1 MHRMLL
7 VDDEADIVD
16 ILSRGLELKGMLVDA
31 YSSPR
36 QALQAFK
43 PNLYDLAI
51 LDIRMPVLSGFQLYR
66 EMKKIDPAITVCFL
80 SAFEMY
86 SNEFKSMFPSMNDV
100 KTIIKKPISIN
111 ELLKQIT
118 PSLKISALARAVPG
132 EHILVVFETHKE
144 LVEQALECLKIGLLE
159 KEEDVM
165 LVTDAIPVDRIRN
178 KISSEWNI
186 DIDSMEEN
194 GRIRLS
200 TFHDWH
206 KTDGKF
212 ELQKSITR
220 LRKKLEQSLARGR
233 KGFRCFEDM
242 SPFFSLDSKHE
253 GLRYESVLE
262 KKFDLPLVA
271 ICAYTRQ
278 SIEQL
283 DSPAIE
289 LLHQHHSRLIGSP

>member
-1 MHRMLL
+1 MLL

-178 KISSEWNI
+178 
-186 DIDSMEEN
+186 
-194 GRIRLS
+194 
-200 TFHDWH
+200 
-206 KTDGKF
+206 
-212 ELQKSITR
+212 
-220 LRKKLEQSLARGR
+220 
-233 KGFRCFEDM
+233 
-242 SPFFSLDSKHE
+242 
-253 GLRYESVLE
+253 
-262 KKFDLPLVA
+262 
-271 ICAYTRQ
+271 
-278 SIEQL
+278 
-283 DSPAIE
+283 
-289 LLHQHHSRLIGSP
+289 